1 MQEATL
7 SDFKKPAFIFLADLN
22 YRKLQQNTGDRDFKF
37 SRFDTKQWYREN
49 LKSRKIRNLQHI
61 INIYKK

>member
-7 SDFKKPAFIFLADLN
+7 SDFKKPAFIFQADLN

-37 SRFDTKQWYREN
+37 SR